1 MLAGTRDLTG
11 ITRTLIFPLVS
22 SLHAPDVVKTNFDQD
37 VTFFFFFFT
46 LQKGKKWDNHKH
58 CSIVRKTNP

>member
-22 SLHAPDVVKTNFDQD
+22 SLHAPDVVKTNFDQE
-37 VTFFFFFFT
+37 VTFFFFFFSDC
-46 LQKGKKWDNHKH
+46 KREKMG
-58 CSIVRKTNP
+58 